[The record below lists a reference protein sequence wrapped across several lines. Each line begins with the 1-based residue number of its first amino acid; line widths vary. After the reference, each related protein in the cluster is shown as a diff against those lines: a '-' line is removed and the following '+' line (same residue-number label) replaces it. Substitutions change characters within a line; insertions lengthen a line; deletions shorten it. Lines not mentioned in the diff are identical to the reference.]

1 MAWKLDET
9 RKYYAVYNTLDTTL
23 TFLQKEVKLLN
34 SISETF
40 PTAMKSSSSRTEFA
54 NQFETIVHG
63 VEESLSRQRTVLDQ
77 KDAQVDAVKSTHQRL
92 VDDQRKYYKAVK
104 DFQEECDKNEWL
116 QSKLTQLSSGTG

>member
-1 MAWKLDET
+1 VAWKLEET

-40 PTAMKSSSSRTEFA
+40 PTAMKSSSSKTEFA
-54 NQFETIVHG
+54 NQFETIVRG

-77 KDAQVDAVKSTHQRL
+77 KDAQVDTVKSVHQRL
-92 VDDQRKYYKAVK
+92 VDDQRTYYKAVK

-116 QSKLTQLSSGTG
+116 QSKLTQLSSGNG

>member
-1 MAWKLDET
+1 VAWKLDET

>member
-1 MAWKLDET
+1 MAWKLEET

-40 PTAMKSSSSRTEFA
+40 PTAMKSSSSKTEFA
-54 NQFETIVHG
+54 NQFETIVRG

-77 KDAQVDAVKSTHQRL
+77 KDAQVDTVKSVHQRL
-92 VDDQRKYYKAVK
+92 VDDQRTYYKAVK

-116 QSKLTQLSSGTG
+116 QSKLTQLSSGNG